1 MPVVGLALVVG
12 AGAYLV
18 LPQLDDDEDDPRP
31 PAAAASPSPG
41 PKKWSAKVQPY
52 VDIVERERGLEF
64 LRPVAVD
71 FLAVPKFEDQ
81 VTDDEEE
88 LTDED
93 REDVKESTAFLR
105 ALGLIGGDVDLFD
118 EVQRLSGAGVVGY
131 YSFEDKRIRI
141 RGEKLT
147 PTTRSTLVHEL
158 THALQDQYFDIGE
171 RTEALDEEEDGSA
184 SSAFRAI
191 IEGDASRVETAYRG
205 GLSSKEKA
213 ALANAQRAEG
223 GTFRRRSRGIPPVLT
238 TLMGAP
244 YALGEGLLTLAVALD
259 GDDAVDALF
268 DEPPTT
274 DEQLL
279 DPWTLLVDKP
289 AGEVD
294 APETPATGP
303 GEKEFDSGTFGA
315 FGWYVVLA
323 QRLDPQ
329 TTLEAAD
336 GWGGDAYSA
345 YRKDGRSCVRVAYRG
360 DTAEDVVQMAD
371 ALDEW
376 IAAGAP
382 GARVRRGDDG
392 LVFES
397 CAVRGAQTPDEP
409 SEPVLQ
415 LPVIRTTITAQL
427 LEGGGG
433 QEKFARCYVNGL
445 VASLTVEQLTQSGA
459 PDPALEQQVRDIG
472 LRCQA
477 GG

>member
-1 MPVVGLALVVG
+1 MSRLVPVVGLALVVG
-12 AGAYLV
+12 AS
-18 LPQLDDDEDDPRP
+18 
-31 PAAAASPSPG
+31 AASPSPG
-41 PKKWSAKVQPY
+41 PEKWSAKVQPY
-52 VDIVERERGLEF
+52 VDIVEKERGLEF

-93 REDVKESTAFLR
+93 REDVEESTAFLR
-105 ALGLIGGDVDLFD
+105 ALGLIGGDVNLFD

-131 YSFEDKRIRI
+131 YSFEDKRVRI

-171 RTEALDEEEDGSA
+171 RTEALDEEDDGSA

-213 ALANAQRAEG
+213 ALTKAQRAEG

-259 GDDAVDALF
+259 GDDAVDTLF

-289 AGEVD
+289 AGEVN

-323 QRLDPQ
+323 QRLDAR
-329 TTLEAAD
+329 TTLEATD

-345 YRKDGRSCVRVAYRG
+345 YKGDGRSCVRVAFRG
-360 DTAEDVVQMAD
+360 DTAEDVDQMAS

-376 IAAGAP
+376 IAAGPP
-382 GARVRRGDDG
+382 GARVRRDADG
-392 LVFES
+392 LVFSS
-397 CAVRGAQTPDEP
+397 CDPGAAEVPDP
-409 SEPVLQ
+409 PTDAVLQ
-415 LPVIRTTITAQL
+415 LPVVRTVLTSQILDQGGAEDFTRCYIEKIIDTFPVEQITA
-427 LEGGGG
+427 
-433 QEKFARCYVNGL
+433 
-445 VASLTVEQLTQSGA
+445 A
-459 PDPALEQQVRDIG
+459 PADVDPAMSAQVQA
-472 LRCQA
+472 LAQECQ
-477 GG
+477 G